1 MIDAKAPCASTR
13 HLLLTGEAETLQSV
27 SANRREARETAEAKF
42 TLANAVRVA
51 GPDRILF
58 GDNGSS
64 VVGRA
69 YSACL
74 VLQKWPVPTQRFF
87 ASFAIFAVFAVNKSA
102 ALICY

>member
-1 MIDAKAPCASTR
+1 MIDAKTPCAWTR

-58 GDNGSS
+58 LR
-64 VVGRA
+64 GRRN
-69 YSACL
+69 L
-74 VLQKWPVPTQRFF
+74 DPTVTR
-87 ASFAIFAVFAVNKSA
+87 AS
-102 ALICY
+102 